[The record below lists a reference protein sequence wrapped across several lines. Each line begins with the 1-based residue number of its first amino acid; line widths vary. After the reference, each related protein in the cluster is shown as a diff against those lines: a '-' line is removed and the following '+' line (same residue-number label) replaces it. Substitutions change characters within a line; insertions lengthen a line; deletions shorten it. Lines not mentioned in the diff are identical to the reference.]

1 MDFYDFQ
8 NLILKSILII
18 PCTEKE
24 LSERDFLK
32 NYSLYVIGMTL
43 QRLEILG
50 AVYYKGK
57 SDIMYVKKSWIK
69 KNRKHLLDEI

>member
-1 MDFYDFQ
+1 
-8 NLILKSILII
+8 
-18 PCTEKE
+18 
-24 LSERDFLK
+24 
-32 NYSLYVIGMTL
+32 MTL